1 MLQLWKLV
9 LLCGLL
15 TGTSASLLGNLGND
29 LSNVVNKLKP
39 VVEKGLETVDNTIES
54 VMQKLKADLGLLQ
67 DSKVWQ
73 LAKEKVQKIEK
84 LVNEAISKIISVK
97 NGTYGLNILNS
108 RILNIKIE
116 LTPDGKGVIIRVP
129 VTANVTMAL
138 PLTGQKVNLK
148 ASLDLLT
155 DITLKTDAQT
165 GLPKVVVG
173 QCRSDSDTISITLLD
188 GHSPAINKV
197 VNSVATILEKTVAFL
212 IEKDDES

>member
-54 VMQKLKADLGLLQ
+54 FVQKLKADLGVLQ
-67 DSKVWQ
+67 ESNAEE
-73 LAKEKVQKIEK
+73 L
-84 LVNEAISKIISVK
+84 EALSTTTSI
-97 NGTYGLNILNS
+97 NGNFG
-108 RILNIKIE
+108 ILNIKIE
-116 LTPDGKGVIIRVP
+116 LTPDGEGVTIRVP
-129 VTANVTMAL
+129 VTANVTLAL
-138 PLTGQKVNLK
+138 KDHCLSLANLK
-148 ASLDLLT
+148 ASLNLLT
-155 DITLKTDAQT
+155 DIRLETDAQT

-188 GHSPAINKV
+188 G
-197 VNSVATILEKTVAFL
+197 
-212 IEKDDES
+212 